1 MLEVLVYAMD
11 EGAGGEEGVASKH
24 FGCGCDAVAVGGEF
38 VLLLGFV
45 DGELAY
51 FAFAVTA
58 QGIAYGLKQGADD
71 AVEEVV
77 ASHVEVGCFGREA
90 ERL

>member
-1 MLEVLVYAMD
+1 M
-11 EGAGGEEGVASKH
+11 
-24 FGCGCDAVAVGGEF
+24 AVGGEL